1 MSSLGKTIVNS
12 THFAKSTLA
21 VAGSVLWSLDGL
33 LVRIVH
39 ANAGQILFWRMAS
52 LTVILGLF
60 LLISSPRKFTSSFS
74 LMKPAG
80 WWIALLLI
88 GVNASFLMSI
98 TRTAVAN
105 TYVIFAVT
113 PIVGAVLGAI
123 FLDQP
128 VSHRT
133 KVAIL
138 IASGGVMAI
147 CGSDISN
154 KFVAGDFFA
163 LATSVLFAGTLT
175 TIRRHSEVS
184 LLPPLVL
191 SGAGA
196 SILAAVISAPLE
208 VADWDIAILILSGAL
223 QQTLG
228 LIFVLNSAKFLF
240 PAEIG
245 LLAMLEVVLGP
256 LWVWLALGDGP
267 SLTVL
272 LVGVLLIAT
281 LMWHSWLGTRQR
293 C

>member
-1 MSSLGKTIVNS
+1 VNS
-12 THFAKSTLA
+12 THFVKITLA
-21 VAGSVLWSLDGL
+21 VAGSILWSLDGL

-52 LTVILGLF
+52 LTFILGLVLF
-60 LLISSPRKFTSSFS
+60 VSALRSFVSSFS
-74 LMKPAG
+74 LMKAVG
-80 WWIALLLI
+80 WWIALLLV
-88 GVNASFLMSI
+88 GVNALFLMSI

-113 PIVGAVLGAI
+113 PIVGAVLGAR
-123 FLDQP
+123 FLKERLP
-128 VSHRT
+128 FRT

-147 CGSDISN
+147 CGADISN
-154 KFVAGDFFA
+154 KFVAGDFYA

-175 TIRRHSEVS
+175 TIRSHADVP

-196 SILAAVISAPLE
+196 SIFAAVISAPLE
-208 VADWDIAILILSGAL
+208 VGDRDIAILIVSGAL

-228 LIFVLNSAKFLF
+228 LIFVLYSAKFL
-240 PAEIG
+240 PPVEIG

-267 SLTVL
+267 SPTVL
-272 LVGVLLIAT
+272 VVGVLLIAT
-281 LMWHSWLGTRQR
+281 LMWHSWLATRQHR
-293 C
+293 